1 MSSTLFTPYKLGPV
15 TLRNRTIRSA
25 AFESM
30 GKDFGPTRQL
40 KDYHVAVARGGV
52 GMTTLAYA
60 AVCRSG
66 LSFNK
71 QLWLRPEIVPGLR
84 EITDAVHREGAAAA
98 IQIGH
103 CGNMTHWTT
112 AGQMPIGASTG
123 FNLYAYT
130 PVRGMK
136 RREIEQVARDFGT
149 AVRTARDA
157 GFDSVEVHAGHG
169 YLISQ
174 FLSPYTNH
182 RHDEYGG
189 SLENRMRFMR
199 MCLGEAVEAA
209 RACGMAITVKHN
221 MYDGFKGGIEIPES
235 IEIAKVIESFGVDG
249 IVLSGGFVSK
259 APMAVMR
266 GLIPIYTMSYYSPLW
281 LRYFIR
287 WCGPFMIKQFPFEEC
302 YFLEDAKK
310 FRAALKG
317 PLIYVGGLVSREGI
331 DRALDSGFELVQMA
345 RALVNDPA
353 FVAKLREGDAAT
365 RSACD
370 HRNYCIRGHEV
381 LQALRQPP
389 ATDRRRTQ
397 TPAVMKREAITPCG
411 ERSASPAA
419 VSGSGRS
426 VGRRGAVAPGSAW
439 ALVTGAGSGIG
450 RCYALRLAALG
461 YNLVLAGNR
470 REPLETVCSEIL
482 AAGAGPDGGVRKAAS
497 PAAGF
502 RPEVR
507 IVEIDLARIE
517 AAAELWE
524 AVRREGAAID
534 VLVNNAGIFSFRD
547 ILQTPAERIERIIL
561 LHDLTNTQLCRMAA
575 ADMVRRGCRGHIL
588 NMSSYSLWM
597 PFPGLAL
604 YSASKAYL
612 RSFSVAFAK
621 EVREHGIRVTAVC
634 PAGVATD
641 LYGLTPRWQRIGT
654 RLGVLIT
661 ADSCARRGLRAL
673 WRGRRCIVP
682 DWWNRVWIP
691 LCKMLPMWVLR
702 PVRRFTMKFQK

>member
-1 MSSTLFTPYKLGPV
+1 
-15 TLRNRTIRSA
+15 
-25 AFESM
+25 
-30 GKDFGPTRQL
+30 
-40 KDYHVAVARGGV
+40 
-52 GMTTLAYA
+52 
-60 AVCRSG
+60 
-66 LSFNK
+66 
-71 QLWLRPEIVPGLR
+71 
-84 EITDAVHREGAAAA
+84 
-98 IQIGH
+98 
-103 CGNMTHWTT
+103 
-112 AGQMPIGASTG
+112 
-123 FNLYAYT
+123 
-130 PVRGMK
+130 
-136 RREIEQVARDFGT
+136 
-149 AVRTARDA
+149 
-157 GFDSVEVHAGHG
+157 
-169 YLISQ
+169 
-174 FLSPYTNH
+174 
-182 RHDEYGG
+182 
-189 SLENRMRFMR
+189 
-199 MCLGEAVEAA
+199 
-209 RACGMAITVKHN
+209 
-221 MYDGFKGGIEIPES
+221 
-235 IEIAKVIESFGVDG
+235 
-249 IVLSGGFVSK
+249 
-259 APMAVMR
+259 
-266 GLIPIYTMSYYSPLW
+266 
-281 LRYFIR
+281 
-287 WCGPFMIKQFPFEEC
+287 
-302 YFLEDAKK
+302 
-310 FRAALKG
+310 
-317 PLIYVGGLVSREGI
+317 
-331 DRALDSGFELVQMA
+331 
-345 RALVNDPA
+345 
-353 FVAKLREGDAAT
+353 
-365 RSACD
+365 
-370 HRNYCIRGHEV
+370 
-381 LQALRQPP
+381 
-389 ATDRRRTQ
+389 
-397 TPAVMKREAITPCG
+397 MKREAITPCG
-411 ERSASPAA
+411 EHTAA

-470 REPLETVCSEIL
+470 REPLEAV
-482 AAGAGPDGGVRKAAS
+482 AA
-497 PAAGF
+497 
-502 RPEVR
+502 EVR
-507 IVEIDLARIE
+507 TAARDCDVRVVTIDLARIE

-691 LCKMLPMWVLR
+691 LCKILPMWVLR